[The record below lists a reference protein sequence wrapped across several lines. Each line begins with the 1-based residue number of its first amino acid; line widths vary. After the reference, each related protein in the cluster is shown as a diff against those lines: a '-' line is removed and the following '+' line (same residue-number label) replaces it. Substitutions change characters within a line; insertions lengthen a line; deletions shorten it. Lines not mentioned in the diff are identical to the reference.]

1 MTMGYAKRAII
12 SAALAIAACVS
23 AQAKESVT
31 VGVIE
36 GLSGPPAVTDFG
48 ESWLQGLKL
57 ALKQYNAADPKT
69 DIKLIVYDDEAN
81 PQRAVALAQRLLQS
95 DRVSLVIGTVS
106 SGNVMAFAPIL
117 QAQHVPLIAGPSV
130 ATNITTDFIA
140 QKPSYIFRCSM
151 VDKYQVDKMLDYGV
165 KNYQKIGVL
174 ASTTGYGTYAVKSVQ
189 DGLAARGTK
198 PVDVE
203 SVAPGVSDL
212 TPQMLRLKEAGAQ
225 YVLNF
230 DESFELIYRP
240 MAKIDYH
247 PVVAGNWGLSS
258 AKVLEI
264 VGAKDIEGT
273 IMGQALDLDSP
284 KAQAFDAQAR
294 KEYGSDYRWPVVAAL
309 GYDAGRIA
317 FEAIDKAGS
326 DPDAIRD
333 ALEKITDFQAVTKTP
348 ATPFTPTRHECLS
361 PDDVFL
367 GIWKDGHVVKLQ

>member
-1 MTMGYAKRAII
+1 MTRITALLG
-12 SAALAIAACVS
+12 AALIIASS
-23 AQAKESVT
+23 AQAKETVT
-31 VGVIE
+31 VGLIE
-36 GLSGPPAVTDFG
+36 GLSGPPAITDFG
-48 ESWLQGLKL
+48 ESWLQGIKL
-57 ALKQYNAADPKT
+57 ALKEYSTPNAKT

-81 PQRAVALAQRLLQS
+81 PQRAVSLAQRLIQR
-95 DRVSLVIGTVS
+95 DNASLIIGTVS

-117 QAQHVPLIAGPSV
+117 QAAHVPLIAGPSV
-130 ATNITTDFIA
+130 ATNITADFIG

-165 KNYQKIGVL
+165 KHFQKIGVL
-174 ASTTGYGTYAVKSVQ
+174 ASTTGYGTYAAKSVQ

-258 AKVLEI
+258 LKVLEI
-264 VGAKDIEGT
+264 VGSTTIEGT
-273 IMGQALDLDSP
+273 IMGQALDLAEP
-284 KAQAFDAQAR
+284 KAQSFDAQA
-294 KEYGSDYRWPVVAAL
+294 KAAYGADYRWPVVAAL

-317 FEAIDKAGS
+317 FAAIDKAGG
-326 DPDAIRD
+326 DRDKIRD
-333 ALEKITDFQAVTKTP
+333 ALEQITDFQAVTKTP
-348 ATPFTPTRHECLS
+348 AQPFTATRHECLS

-367 GIWKDGHVVKLQ
+367 GVWKDGRVVKLQ

>member
-1 MTMGYAKRAII
+1 MKYLAAII
-12 SAALAIAACVS
+12 LATALTTAT
-23 AQAKESVT
+23 AQAKET
-31 VGVIE
+31 ITIGVIE
-36 GLSGPPAVTDFG
+36 GLSGPPAITDFG
-48 ESWLQGLKL
+48 ESYLQGLKM
-57 ALKQYNAADPKT
+57 ALEQHNTPDAKT
-69 DIKLIVYDDEAN
+69 EIKLIVYDDEAN
-81 PQRAVALAQRLLQS
+81 PQRAVSLAQRLIQR
-95 DRVSLVIGTVS
+95 DNVSMVIGTVS

-117 QAQHVPLIAGPSV
+117 QAAKVPLIAGPAV
-130 ATNITTDFIA
+130 ATNITTNFIKD
-140 QKPSYIFRCSM
+140 QPSYIFRCSM
-151 VDKYQVDKMLDYGV
+151 VDKYQVDKMLDYAV
-165 KNYQKIGVL
+165 KNFKRIGVL

-258 AKVLEI
+258 TKVLEI

-284 KAQAFDAQAR
+284 KAQAFDAAAR
-294 KEYGSDYRWPVVAAL
+294 KKYGADYRWPVVAAL
-309 GYDAGRIA
+309 GYDAGQIA
-317 FEAIDKAGS
+317 FAAVDKAGS
-326 DPDAIRD
+326 DRDAIRD
-333 ALEKITDFQAVTKTP
+333 ALEKIDGIQAVTNTP
-348 ATPFTPTRHECLS
+348 ATPFSPTRHECLA

-367 GIWKDGHVVKLQ
+367 GVWKNGHVVKM

>member
-1 MTMGYAKRAII
+1 MKQMRDAII
-12 SAALAIAACVS
+12 GAVLTIAAGT
-23 AQAKESVT
+23 AARANETVT

-36 GLSGPPAVTDFG
+36 GLSGPPAITDFG
-48 ESWLQGLKL
+48 ESYLQGLKM
-57 ALKQYNAADPKT
+57 ALKAHNTPDAKT

-81 PQRAVALAQRLLQS
+81 PQRAVSLAQRLVQR
-95 DRVSLVIGTVS
+95 DQVSLIIGTVS

-117 QAQHVPLIAGPSV
+117 QAAKVPLIAGPSV
-130 ATNITTDFIA
+130 ATNITTDFIG
-140 QKPSYIFRCSM
+140 QSPSYIFRCSM
-151 VDKYQVDKMLDYGV
+151 VDKYQVDKMLDYAV
-165 KNYQKIGVL
+165 KNFQRIGVL

-203 SVAPGVSDL
+203 SVAPGISDL

-258 AKVLEI
+258 MKVLEI
-264 VGAKDIEGT
+264 VGSKDLEGT
-273 IMGQALDLDSP
+273 IMGQALDLDGP
-284 KAQAFDAQAR
+284 KARAFDAAAR
-294 KEYGSDYRWPVVAAL
+294 KEYGAEYRWPVVAAL
-309 GYDAGRIA
+309 GYDAGQIA
-317 FEAIDKAGS
+317 FAAIDKAG
-326 DPDAIRD
+326 PDREAIRN
-333 ALEKITDFQAVTKTP
+333 ALETITNIQTVTNTP
-348 ATPFTPTRHECLS
+348 ATPFSATKHECLA

-367 GIWKDGHVVKLQ
+367 GVWKNGHVVKL